1 MAMLVWFITGSSR
14 GFGLEIARLA
24 LERGDAVVASA
35 RDTGHVQAA
44 LPGFGDRLL
53 APVLDVAN
61 EDQARDAVAQAMQ
74 RYSRIDVLVN
84 NAGRGLIGAA
94 EEASDQEV
102 RELFETNVFGL
113 LTVTRAVLPIMRRQR
128 SGRVLNISSVG
139 GFTNYRAGAD
149 IYAATKFAVE
159 GISEA
164 MRAEL
169 EPLGIWVT
177 IVEPGAFRT
186 GFLDPRSLRMAERT
200 IEDYADTAGR
210 TREWALQEHR
220 QQPGDPVKAAAA
232 MIKIATVATP
242 PLRLPLGPDSI
253 AAIEEKLASVAAELD
268 QWRELA
274 QSTSYDHAV
283 LA

>member
-1 MAMLVWFITGSSR
+1 MLVWFVTGSSR
-14 GFGLEIARLA
+14 GFGLEIARQA

-35 RDTGHVQAA
+35 RDPRQVEAA
-44 LPGFGDRLL
+44 LPRFEDRLL
-53 APVLDVAN
+53 APALDVTN
-61 EDQARDAVAQAMQ
+61 GDQVREAVDQAMQ
-74 RYSRIDVLVN
+74 RFARIDVLVN
-84 NAGRGLIGAA
+84 NAGRGLMGAV
-94 EEASDQEV
+94 EEASDKEV
-102 RELFETNVFGL
+102 RDVFETNVFGL
-113 LTVTRAVLPIMRRQR
+113 LTVTMAVLPIMRKQR

-139 GFTNYRAGAD
+139 GFTNYRAGAG

-186 GFLDPRSLRMAERT
+186 DFLDPRSLRMARRT
-200 IEDYADTAGR
+200 MEDYAATAGQ
-210 TREWALQEHR
+210 TRDWAQQEHR

-232 MIKIATVATP
+232 MIKIATVADP
-242 PLRLPLGPDSI
+242 PLRLPLGPDSV
-253 AAIEEKLASVAAELD
+253 AGIEDKLTSVARELD

-274 QSTSYDHAV
+274 QSTSYDHAA

>member
-1 MAMLVWFITGSSR
+1 MLVWFITGSSR

-35 RDTGHVQAA
+35 RDPYQVEAA

-53 APVLDVAN
+53 APALDVTN
-61 EDQARDAVAQAMQ
+61 EDKAREAVAQAMQ
-74 RYSRIDVLVN
+74 RYTRIDVLVN
-84 NAGRGLIGAA
+84 NAGRGLLGAV
-94 EEASDQEV
+94 EEVSDDEV
-102 RELFETNVFGL
+102 RDLFETNVFGL
-113 LTVTRAVLPIMRRQR
+113 LTVTRAVLPIMRQQR
-128 SGRVLNISSVG
+128 SGWVLNISSVG
-139 GFTNYRAGAD
+139 GFTNFRAGAG
-149 IYAATKFAVE
+149 IYGATKFAVE

-186 GFLDPRSLRMAERT
+186 DFLDPRSLRMARRT
-200 IEDYADTAGR
+200 IEDYAATAGQI
-210 TREWALQEHR
+210 REWAHRENR

-232 MIKIATVATP
+232 MIEIATVANP
-242 PLRLPLGPDSI
+242 PLRLPLGSDSL
-253 AAIEEKLASVAAELD
+253 ARIEEKLASVAAELD
-268 QWRELA
+268 EWRELA
-274 QSTSYDHAV
+274 RSTSYDHAA